1 MPITDDSKEK
11 LKLRLSK
18 AIGHLNSV
26 YRMVDE
32 KRYCMDVLN
41 QLKAVQAAL
50 DKTAEVMLKQHLET
64 CVVDAI
70 QKQDSTRVIEELK
83 QVFRK
88 APGLYV
94 QDEEPSDPL
103 LTEARNS
110 ESISAS
116 AKSPLQ
122 PTVSTRTIAEGSERG
137 QTSST
142 KGGCCH

>member
-70 QKQDSTRVIEELK
+70 QKQDSTRVIEELM

>member
-11 LKLRLSK
+11 LKLRLAK
-18 AIGHLNSV
+18 AIGHLNTV

-32 KRYCMDVLN
+32 KKYCIDVLN

-70 QKQDSTRVIEELK
+70 KNQESERVIDELI

-88 APGLYV
+88 APGLYTA
-94 QDEEPSDPL
+94 DDSTPL
-103 LTEARNS
+103 SGNDTQLAVTA
-110 ESISAS
+110 
-116 AKSPLQ
+116 
-122 PTVSTRTIAEGSERG
+122 AEG
-137 QTSST
+137 
-142 KGGCCH
+142 KGACCC

>member
-11 LKLRLSK
+11 VKQRLSK

-64 CVVDAI
+64 CVVEAI
-70 QKQDSTRVIEELK
+70 QNQDSTRVIDELM

-88 APGLYV
+88 AP
-94 QDEEPSDPL
+94 EL
-103 LTEARNS
+103 LNDNEVLSGGSKTPAAK
-110 ESISAS
+110 ES
-116 AKSPLQ
+116 
-122 PTVSTRTIAEGSERG
+122 
-137 QTSST
+137 
-142 KGGCCH
+142 CC

>member
-32 KRYCMDVLN
+32 KRYCMDVLH

-70 QKQDSTRVIEELK
+70 QKQDSARVIEELM

-88 APGLYV
+88 APELYV
-94 QDEEPSDPL
+94 PDVD
-103 LTEARNS
+103 
-110 ESISAS
+110 SIELDLKTT
-116 AKSPLQ
+116 AKK
-122 PTVSTRTIAEGSERG
+122 E
-137 QTSST
+137 
-142 KGGCCH
+142 CCR